1 MVKICFDDDCE
12 KIDDCLHC
20 QKNALIICFL
30 INLAMFA
37 LELFYGLRENS
48 ASLLGDA
55 AHNSGDALILGS
67 SLFVMASTLR
77 VKAKLALI
85 KSFIMLGF
93 GLLTFYYVC
102 LILYAGTVPHAETLT
117 AVGAFALIGNI
128 ISALLLMY
136 YRNKDINLKSA
147 YICCRNDVLASAGII
162 VAGILVMY
170 TASFWPDVIIG
181 SLIGGLIVWSS
192 IGIAKESLGV
202 IVDENFKQ

>member
-1 MVKICFDDDCE
+1 MVKICFDDDCD

-30 INLAMFA
+30 INFIMFG
-37 LELFYGLRENS
+37 LELFYGLAENS

-67 SLFVMASTLR
+67 SLFVMASTML

-85 KSFIMLGF
+85 KSVMMLGF
-93 GLLTFYYVC
+93 GLLTFYHV
-102 LILYAGTVPHAETLT
+102 IMTIWIGTIPHYETLT
-117 AVGAFALIGNI
+117 TVGTIALVGNI

-136 YRNKDINLKSA
+136 YRKKDINLKSA
-147 YICCRNDVLASAGII
+147 YICCRNDVVASAGII
-162 VAGILVMY
+162 VAGVLVMY

-181 SLIGGLIVWSS
+181 SLIGGLIIWSS

-202 IVDENFKQ
+202 ITDENFKQ

>member
-1 MVKICFDDDCE
+1 MVKICFDDDCH

-30 INLAMFA
+30 INLIMFG
-37 LELFYGLRENS
+37 LELFYGLVENS

-67 SLFVMASTLR
+67 SLFVMASTMR

-85 KSFIMLGF
+85 KSVIMLGF
-93 GLLTFYYVC
+93 GLLTFFHVGMT
-102 LILYAGTVPHAETLT
+102 IWSGTVPHYETLT
-117 AVGAFALIGNI
+117 TVGTIALVGNI
-128 ISALLLMY
+128 VSALLLMY

-147 YICCRNDVLASAGII
+147 YICCRNDVVASAGII
-162 VAGILVMY
+162 LAGVLVMY

-202 IVDENFKQ
+202 IVDESFKQ

>member
-1 MVKICFDDDCE
+1 MVKICFDDDCH
-12 KIDDCLHC
+12 KIDNCIHC

-30 INLAMFA
+30 INFIMFA

-55 AHNSGDALILGS
+55 AHNSGDTLILGS
-67 SLFVMASTLR
+67 SLFVMASTLK

-102 LILYAGTVPHAETLT
+102 LILYVGAVPHAETLT
-117 AVGAFALIGNI
+117 TVGTIALVGNI
-128 ISALLLMY
+128 VSALLLMY
-136 YRNKDINLKSA
+136 YRKKDINLKSA
-147 YICCRNDVLASAGII
+147 YICCRNDALASAGII

-170 TASFWPDVIIG
+170 TASYWPDVIIG

-192 IGIAKESLGV
+192 IGIAKESLGAMA
-202 IVDENFKQ
+202 DESFKQ

>member
-93 GLLTFYYVC
+93 GLLTFYHVC
-102 LILYAGTVPHAETLT
+102 LVLYAGTVPHAETLT
-117 AVGAFALIGNI
+117 AVGTFALTGNI
-128 ISALLLMY
+128 VSALLLMY
-136 YRNKDINLKSA
+136 YRNKLRIIDSQDALIGNPVYDLVSLIDDVRIKTPNKLK
-147 YICCRNDVLASAGII
+147 ITGII
-162 VAGILVMY
+162 LIPWGKNS
-170 TASFWPDVIIG
+170 ASKMIKF
-181 SLIGGLIVWSS
+181 
-192 IGIAKESLGV
+192 
-202 IVDENFKQ
+202 